1 MKKFFNIL
9 LSSTLAF
16 AVGSTIVSCEE
27 ETLGLGGGL
36 VGGDANGNVASYDVI
51 AYNTYYD
58 SLKAD
63 QKVLQ
68 NAILGAYQEP
78 IFGKTK
84 ANFISQFR
92 MNTTGPVFGKNPTVD
107 SVHLFIPVYHNT
119 TSDSVIT
126 DTINLSKPG
135 VKPEDSDT
143 ILIRKTYKV
152 DSIYGKKDLNMKLN
166 VREINTVLY
175 SDSSYYSNP
184 NHRAQDQITINP
196 TILGSK
202 VIGSKVQNIT
212 IKEKVGTTN
221 IYEEKVGYKISLDKD
236 YFQTKIINNEN
247 TGLLG
252 DYATFIRRVIQG
264 IDISVEEDNGF
275 LFAFNPNQ
283 LAIKMYYSNDSS
295 TEGQRNNTSVDFSFT
310 NVWSS
315 TTGYNVQVNQIE
327 NSGKGSAFVNNLNDP
342 NKMINGSSR
351 LFLNGTDGTR
361 VNVKLIEE
369 QINQLKSNI
378 AANNWVIIG
387 AKLQFHID
395 ESYNFPK
402 PGFLMAWNNYKKD
415 GKYVNELFDDVLTF
429 YNAYPSNVHFN
440 PFVGGDTKH
449 YTIDITKHIKNMVEF
464 GKTYED
470 QEMIVT
476 MGNFLMGTSDTST
489 IFSTSPF
496 YRNTIANPYRV
507 VLHGNASED
516 VEKKLK
522 LLVYY
527 TKK

>member
-1 MKKFFNIL
+1 MKKIFNIL
-9 LSSTLAF
+9 LSSVLALS
-16 AVGSTIVSCEE
+16 VGSTIVSCEDE
-27 ETLGLGGGL
+27 ALGLGSGL
-36 VGGDANGNVASYDVI
+36 VGGDAEGNIASYDVI
-51 AYNTYYD
+51 AYNTYFD

-78 IFGKTK
+78 IFGRTK

-92 MNTTGPVFGKNPTVD
+92 LNTTAPTFGTNAAVD

-119 TSDSVIT
+119 ASDSVVT
-126 DTINLSKPG
+126 DTLNLSKPG
-135 VKPEDSDT
+135 IKPEDSDT

-152 DSIYGKKDLNMKLN
+152 DSIYGNKNANMRLN

-184 NHRAQDQITINP
+184 NHRSQDQITINP

-202 VIGSKVQNIT
+202 MIGSKVQNFT
-212 IKEKVGTTN
+212 IKQKVSTTN
-221 IYEEKVGYKISLDKD
+221 IYEEKVGYRISLDKD
-236 YFQTKIINNEN
+236 YFQSKIINNEK

-264 IDISVEEDNGF
+264 LDISVEEENGF

-283 LAIKMYYSNDSS
+283 MQIKMYYSNDSS
-295 TEGQRNNTSVDFSFT
+295 TQGERNNSSVDFSFS
-310 NVWSS
+310 NIWSS
-315 TTGYNVQVNQIE
+315 TTGYNVQVNQIQ
-327 NSGKGSAFVNNLNDP
+327 NSEKGSVFLNNLNDP
-342 NKMINGSSR
+342 NKTSNGSSR
-351 LFLNGTDGTR
+351 LFLNGSDGTR
-361 VNVKLIEE
+361 VNVKFIED
-369 QINQLKSNI
+369 QINQLKTNVT
-378 AANNWVIIG
+378 ANNWVIIG
-387 AKLQFHID
+387 AKLQFYID

-402 PGFLMAWNNYKKD
+402 PGFLVAWNNYKKD
-415 GKYVNELFDDVLTF
+415 GKYVNELFDDVLGF
-429 YNAYPSNVHFN
+429 YNAYPTNVHFN
-440 PFVGGDTKH
+440 PFVGGDTNH
-449 YTIDITKHIKNMVEF
+449 YTIDITKHIKNMVEL

-476 MGNFLMGTSDTST
+476 MGNFLMSSTDTST
-489 IFSTSPF
+489 IFSSSPF
-496 YRNTIANPYRV
+496 YRNTIANPYRI
-507 VLHGNASED
+507 VLHGNATENAD
-516 VEKKLK
+516 KKLK